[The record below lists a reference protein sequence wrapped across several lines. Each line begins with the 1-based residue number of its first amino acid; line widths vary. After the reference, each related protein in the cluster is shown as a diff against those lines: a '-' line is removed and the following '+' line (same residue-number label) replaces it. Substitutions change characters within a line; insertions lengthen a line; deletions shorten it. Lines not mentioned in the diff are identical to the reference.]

1 MPLRLSN
8 KMLPQPD
15 SRYVDMVM
23 SMVKVNR
30 RWLIEKVMPR
40 RNNFGAWTSK
50 VCREVL

>member
-8 KMLPQPD
+8 EMLPQPD

-23 SMVKVNR
+23 STVKVNKK
-30 RWLIEKVMPR
+30 WLIEKVMPR

-50 VCREVL
+50 VYGDIL